1 MLDRVAKRL
10 AAFDWSKIMSTTD
23 DFVVYVVDME
33 LSRLVQGLKRAAE
46 PKQFRAWVKAGIA
59 PKA

>member
-1 MLDRVAKRL
+1 
-10 AAFDWSKIMSTTD
+10 MSTTD